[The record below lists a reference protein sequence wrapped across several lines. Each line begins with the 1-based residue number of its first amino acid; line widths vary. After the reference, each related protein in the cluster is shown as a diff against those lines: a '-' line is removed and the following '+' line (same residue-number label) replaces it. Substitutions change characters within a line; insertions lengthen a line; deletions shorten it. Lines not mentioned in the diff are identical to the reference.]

1 MGAEAASSPPP
12 VPRPG
17 PARPHHGGQAAHPH
31 GQREAQQEHHA
42 ARERRQDLEDGPG
55 GEGVGRALAAGAVH
69 FRGLRISHLP
79 DHPEHPHG
87 HVSPRPAAHS
97 RPFAAIPSV
106 PARATV
112 P

>member
-1 MGAEAASSPPP
+1 MLCPQRTAPEEKASVGPWLLALFIFVVCGSGEPRA
-12 VPRPG
+12 PRPAPPRG
-17 PARPHHGGQAAHPH
+17 PAEHP
-31 GQREAQQEHHA
+31 
-42 ARERRQDLEDGPG
+42 L
-55 GEGVGRALAAGAVH
+55 
-69 FRGLRISHLP
+69 SCSYLP